1 MKKYVKPI
9 LWIAAASAAVPALLL
24 ILLLLAPLL
33 INLEP
38 AKQKVVT
45 DISQVIGGRL
55 EVRRIDLHFFPR
67 PSIILR
73 EGSISVPEKISG
85 TFHSLSIYPEI
96 TMLFRGKVRVAR
108 LILEGADM
116 HVSLPDDLE
125 KMEGPKQFSLKAID
139 DELASIVAK
148 VASEAPGLI
157 LSIEKGSLNL
167 LGQGKSVFWFRD
179 INASIALPG
188 KQLGVEI
195 VCSSNIWKRASLAV
209 WLKPGEFRA
218 EGRIQLTQLRPDLI
232 AQNLFPRVEPRIE
245 ESQANLEISFGADGI
260 KSSHAEF
267 QSDMPSTTLRRG
279 QQAITLRKVSVKGTL
294 RQDGDKTIA
303 SLTQLDSVYPQMT
316 VSGNLNADAAPA
328 QASLDIHAS
337 AVDVESVRSAA
348 LFLLSRQPVAQSIFD
363 ILRKGRVPE
372 LNLTSRGRT
381 IPDLANEE
389 NIVIRGSMTGGNIFI
404 PDQRLDLKEV
414 GGNAVISRGVLEG
427 KDLEAR
433 LGNARGTAGLLRVDL
448 KSEPTQFRL
457 DIGVKADIAELPFY
471 LKNLIG
477 EEGFTR
483 ELDLIKELRGG
494 ASGRLVLD
502 RRASGTQVSVDVQ
515 PFTLYAVY
523 QRFPFPLELHGKF
536 SYDGPAARIM
546 VDGLSGRAG
555 KSFFSQ
561 VSGQLTLEGEPFIK
575 VTSGSGTILLDE
587 VYPWLLGFE
596 SVQNGLEKIGSAK
609 GSLTLDTVHLQGP
622 ISQPK
627 GWQFQAGGRV
637 QDVVVSSPRLP
648 VPVEIKSGNFE
659 AGPEQLSLSN
669 VQTSFQ
675 DSSLTISGV
684 LNHYLEE
691 LDRADLSLQGQ
702 VGAESTLR
710 ISDLM
715 NLPQELRYRSPFY
728 LSQAHLV
735 WEKSGRISWS
745 GNARMEHGPDVS
757 VDAVSE
763 PDELTIKRMVIRD
776 TRSDASLSFHLK
788 GRELGL
794 TFNGTLTGTT
804 LDDLL
809 EKNDF
814 LAGWLKGNLSAHI
827 DLDQPRNSVA
837 QGALQGAGLHYAYK
851 GEDPVKIETLSLNAQ
866 GNLFT
871 VDSNFLA
878 WEHRLRTKGKVNFLS
893 DGYVV
898 DMDLFMNGFDLDHIM
913 TQVHGKK
920 EGGALWDMPL
930 KGTLRVESEYVKY
943 GRFTWRPVRAN
954 ITFDPEKAR
963 IEITQA
969 NLCGIDTPGLLEISP
984 KGVEL
989 RTKPKAKDKD
999 LHETLICLSD
1009 TRDISGHFSFNAD
1022 VSGKEKAEALARS
1035 LKGTMEVEAK
1045 NGRISRWALLAKIFE
1060 VLSPTGLLR
1069 IPDLTK
1075 EGFSYYTIKAEGNL
1089 QDGKIAIKEAL
1100 VDASSAD
1107 LIFNGEMDLIDRK
1120 VDAVVLVL
1128 PFRTIDRIIN
1138 FIPLVRYILAGRLV
1152 GIPVRVSGDL
1162 DKPDVIPF
1170 SPSAVG
1176 AGLLDTVKR
1185 IFHLPF
1191 HLIQPLL
1198 PREDKTE

>member
-1 MKKYVKPI
+1 MKKYIKPI
-9 LWIAAASAAVPALLL
+9 LWIAAASAAILAFLF
-24 ILLLLAPLL
+24 ILLLLAPFL

-38 AKQKVVT
+38 AKQRVVA
-45 DISQVIGGRL
+45 DISQAIGGRL
-55 EVRRIDLHFFPR
+55 EARRINLHFFPR
-67 PSIILR
+67 PSIILQ
-73 EGSISVPEKISG
+73 GGIISVPEKVSG
-85 TFHSLSIYPEI
+85 TFDSLSIYPEI
-96 TMLFRGKVRVAR
+96 TMLLRGKVRIAR
-108 LILEGADM
+108 LILAGPDM
-116 HVSLPDDLE
+116 QVSLPDDLE
-125 KMEGPKQFSLKAID
+125 KMEGLKQFSLKAID
-139 DELASIVAK
+139 DELASIMAK
-148 VASEAPGLI
+148 VASEAPGLV

-167 LGQGKSVFWFRD
+167 LRQRNSAFWFHD
-179 INASIALPG
+179 IYASIALPG
-188 KQLGVEI
+188 KQLGVELA
-195 VCSSNIWKRASLAV
+195 CSSNIWRRASLAG
-209 WLKPGEFRA
+209 WLKPGEFRG

-267 QSDMPSTTLRRG
+267 QSDVPSTTLRRG
-279 QQAITLRKVSVKGTL
+279 QQSVTLRKVSLKGTL

-303 SLTQLDSVYPQMT
+303 FLTELDSVYPQMT

-328 QASLDIHAS
+328 QASLDIRAS

-348 LFLLSRQPVAQSIFD
+348 LFLLGRQPVVQSIFD
-363 ILRKGRVPE
+363 ILRKGSVPA
-372 LNLTSRGRT
+372 LDITSRGSTLR
-381 IPDLANEE
+381 DLAKEE
-389 NIVIRGSMTGGNIFI
+389 NIVIQGSMTGGTVVLRENH
-404 PDQRLDLKEV
+404 LDLEEV
-414 GGNAVISRGVLEG
+414 KGNAVISRGVLEG

-433 LGNARGTAGLLRVDL
+433 LGNAWGTAGLLRVDF

-515 PFTLYAVY
+515 AFTLYAAY

-555 KSFFSQ
+555 KSSFSQ
-561 VSGQLTLEGEPFIK
+561 LTGQLTLEGNPFIK

-587 VYPWLLGFE
+587 FYPWLLGFE
-596 SVQNGLEKIGSAK
+596 PVQNALGKGGSVK
-609 GSLTLDTVHLQGP
+609 GILTLDTLQLQGP
-622 ISQPK
+622 LSQPK
-627 GWQFQAGGRV
+627 SWQFQAVGHV
-637 QDVVVSSPRLP
+637 QNVAVASPRLP
-648 VPVEIKSGNFE
+648 VPVEITSGNFE

-675 DSSLTISGV
+675 DSSLSISGV
-684 LNHYLEE
+684 LYHYLEE

-776 TRSDASLSFHLK
+776 AKSDASLFFHLK
-788 GRELGL
+788 ARELGL

-809 EKNDF
+809 ERNEF
-814 LAGWLKGNLSAHI
+814 LTGWLKGNLSAHI
-827 DLDQPRNSVA
+827 DLDQPFNSVA
-837 QGALQGAGLHYAYK
+837 QGALQGDGLTYPYS
-851 GEDPVKIETLSLNAQ
+851 GDVPVQIDAFSVTAK

-871 VDSNFLA
+871 VDSNL
-878 WEHRLRTKGKVNFLS
+878 HVSGHSLKTKGEVDFLL
-893 DGYVV
+893 DGFMV
-898 DMDLFMNGFDLDHIM
+898 DMDISMNGFDLDHVM
-913 TQVHGKK
+913 TSALGKK
-920 EGGALWDMPL
+920 RDGASRPLPL
-930 KGTLRVESEYVKY
+930 KGILRVESEYVKY

-954 ITFDPEKAR
+954 ITFDPETTR

-1022 VSGKEKAEALARS
+1022 VSGKGEAESLARS
-1035 LKGTMEVEAK
+1035 LKGTMELEAK
-1045 NGRISRWALLAKIFE
+1045 NGRIHRWGFLAKIFE

-1075 EGFSYYTIKAEGNL
+1075 EGLSYYTIKAEGNL

-1107 LIFNGEMDLIDRK
+1107 LVFNGEIDLIDRK
-1120 VDAVVLVL
+1120 IDAVVLVL

-1152 GIPVRVSGDL
+1152 AIPVRVSGDL

-1198 PREDKTE
+1198 PREKQD